1 MIEQDYDDFQELM
14 SHQYSYVELELGET
28 LACALLGVGEDE

>member
-1 MIEQDYDDFQELM
+1 MPELEYEDFNDIL

-28 LACALLGVGEDE
+28 LAYALLGAGEDD

>member
-1 MIEQDYDDFQELM
+1 MPELEYEDLNDIL